1 MADETIPSPQVS
13 DTPETTALLLATFA
27 DSYRQEIAA
36 EEDIH
41 RTLPFFGTA
50 LGIVVGALAYA
61 AGRLPKWP
69 DITQHEGLTA
79 FWVANGF
86 LALAILDATGAMIYL
101 ARAIERRNYQRI
113 GPEPA
118 LHARTADLLASY
130 DATADTM
137 AASDHQRDRW
147 LVSAVQQILL
157 KSYTEVTPHNRDL
170 NRLRYRFRALASFH
184 LLRSLLWVLGM
195 TTIILVADK
204 LSYFPKVAP

>member
-1 MADETIPSPQVS
+1 MADETTSAPQVS

-69 DITQHEGLTA
+69 DITRHEGLTA

-118 LHARTADLLASY
+118 LYARAADLLASY
-130 DATADTM
+130 DTA
-137 AASDHQRDRW
+137 AASGHQRDRR

-170 NRLRYRFRALASFH
+170 NRLRYRFRGLASLH

-195 TTIILVADK
+195 TTIILMADK